1 MNVKSIWIVR
11 AKISRLFI
19 LCFALGA
26 FEAQAQTSI
35 SSGTINGTVIDP
47 NNAVVSGATAEV
59 FNAVTNYRQVA
70 QTDSNGSFRFNNVPF
85 NNYRLTIN
93 ADGFEPIARQIEV
106 QTIVPLNLGSQSLVV
121 LGNQATVEITSDQNL
136 LENVPTTQTNVDQT
150 LLRRLPVSSPA
161 SGLSDAVILTTPG
174 IATDANGFF
183 HPLGDHAQTS
193 IFLDNQPIS
202 DQQSTAFSTQLP
214 LEAFQSLTIVTG
226 TPNAEY
232 GDKTSLVIDAVT
244 RSGLGLKRPTGSLT
258 LQAGSFST
266 IQPTATF
273 GFGGK
278 RWGNFSAFTFNQSK
292 RFLDSPEFESLHND
306 GTSINFFNRADYSP
320 TEKDTLRLNFYI
332 SRNRFETP
340 NTYDQETRGQ
350 DQQQTVKTVNIAPG
364 YVRVLGR
371 NAALTVNPFYR
382 RDDIGFLPSPNPLN
396 DELSTLSQTRSLTN
410 FGFRS
415 DLTVTVGRHNAK
427 FGVQATATKISEI
440 FGFGITDSDFN
451 NPSSAAFRP
460 NLLPYDL
467 TRGGRLYTFAG
478 EQTVTQQAVY
488 AQDRFTFKN
497 LTTNVGLRF
506 DNYRGIV
513 KGIGVQPRIGFSYLI
528 NRTKTILRAS
538 FARTMETPYNEN
550 LILSSA
556 PSELRGQGGILGA
569 TTDDPLRIGRRN
581 QYNVGLQQ
589 QIGKYIL
596 FDADYFWKYTRNAYD
611 FNVILNTP
619 ITFPIAW
626 AQSKLD
632 GLSLRVNLANFK
644 NLTAFYVAG
653 TSRARFFPPE
663 TGGLFFLDEIPNG
676 VFRID
681 HEQKFQHS
689 FQAQYQLAGLKG
701 IAPYFLFGWKYDS
714 GLVAGEPATYEDA
727 LALTPNQQAQ
737 IGLFCGTN
745 TATRFNPISSCNST
759 TRGALRVRIPVGE
772 LNDDHN
778 PIRITPRHIFNV
790 GIGTD
795 NLLGGEDYKLN
806 IRFNVLNLTN
816 KEALYNFLSPFGGT
830 HFVAPRTIQ
839 LQAGIRF

>member
-1 MNVKSIWIVR
+1 M
-11 AKISRLFI
+11 LFQMSVSSV
-19 LCFALGA
+19 A
-26 FEAQAQTSI
+26 AQTSI
-35 SSGTINGTVIDP
+35 SSGTITGTAVDP
-47 NNAVVSGATAEV
+47 NNAVISGANVEV
-59 FNAVTNYRQVA
+59 FNAVTNYRQVV
-70 QTDSNGSFRFNNVPF
+70 QTNQDGSFRFNNVPF
-85 NNYRLTIN
+85 GSYRLTIN
-93 ADGFEPIARQIEV
+93 ADGFEPIVRQIEV
-106 QTIVPLNLGSQSLVV
+106 QTIVPLNLGSQTLVV
-121 LGNQATVEITSDQNL
+121 LGNQAIVEVTGDQNL
-136 LENVPTTQTNVDQT
+136 LENVPTTQTNVNQT
-150 LLRRLPVSSPA
+150 LLQRLPTSSPA
-161 SGLSDAVILTTPG
+161 SGLSDAVILTAPG

-244 RSGLGLKRPTGSLT
+244 RSGLGLKRPTGSFAV
-258 LQAGSFST
+258 QAGSFST
-266 IQPTATF
+266 VQPTATF
-273 GFGGK
+273 GIGGE
-278 RWGNFSAFTFNQSK
+278 RWGNFSAFTFNRSK

-320 TEKDTLRLNFYI
+320 TEKDTFRLNFYI
-332 SRNRFETP
+332 SRNEFETP
-340 NTYDQETRGQ
+340 NTYDQQERGQ
-350 DQQQTVKTVNIAPG
+350 DQRQKVKTMNIAPA

-371 NAALTVNPFYR
+371 NAVLTVNPFYR
-382 RDDIGFLPSPNPLN
+382 RDDIKFTPSPNPLN
-396 DELSTLSQTRSLTN
+396 DELSTLSQTRSLAN
-410 FGFRS
+410 YGFRS
-415 DLTVTVGRHNAK
+415 DLTVAISRHNAK
-427 FGVQATATKISEI
+427 FGVQATVTRISEI
-440 FGFGITDSDFN
+440 FGFGITDADFN
-451 NPSSAAFRP
+451 DPSSETFRP

-478 EQTVTQQAVY
+478 KQTVTQQAVY
-488 AQDRFTFKN
+488 AQDRFTYKN
-497 LTTNVGLRF
+497 LTTNIGLRF
-506 DNYRGIV
+506 DNYSGIV
-513 KGIGVQPRIGFSYLI
+513 KGTGVQPRIGFSYLI
-528 NRTKTILRAS
+528 DRTKTILRAS

-569 TTDDPLRIGRRN
+569 TTDDPLKIGRRN

-596 FDADYFWKYTRNAYD
+596 FDADYFWKYTDNAYD

-644 NLTAFYVAG
+644 NLSAFYVAG

-663 TGGLFFLDEIPNG
+663 TGGLFFLDEIPSG

-681 HEQKFQHS
+681 HEQKYQHS
-689 FQAQYQLAGLKG
+689 FQAQYQFAQLKG
-701 IAPYFLFGWKYDS
+701 VAPYLLFGWKYDS

-727 LALTPNQQAQ
+727 LALTPNQQTQ
-737 IGLFCGTN
+737 IGLFCGN
-745 TATRFNPISSCNST
+745 QTATRFNPILNCNST

-772 LNDDHN
+772 ANDDHN
-778 PIRITPRHIFNV
+778 PIRIASRHIFNIGV
-790 GIGTD
+790 GTD
-795 NLLGGEDYKLN
+795 NLLGNDDYKFNL
-806 IRFNVLNLTN
+806 RFNVLNFTN